1 MKGKYVDKMTL
12 LELTKKY
19 NIYKEKQFNS
29 KEDRITFKSIMYEIE
44 DRYGWY
50 GDLRRKKEKQELT
63 DEEMDTMKRLKKEI
77 DEAKEYERQVKD
89 GK

>member
-1 MKGKYVDKMTL
+1 MEGKYVDKMTL

-19 NIYKEKQFNS
+19 DIYKEKQFNS
-29 KEDRITFKSIMYEIE
+29 KEDRFTFKSITYEIE

-77 DEAKEYERQVKD
+77 DEAREYERQVKD